1 MHSGSETKSRPLSK
15 ILLAVLTAIFVT
27 APAVAYNVQAAIA
40 KPSPETQGTLVAGP
54 DDLSGAGERGV
65 WLAMYFPK
73 GNEVDVF
80 GAPSQINELG
90 NLVCDPASGWWCREG
105 TE

>member
-1 MHSGSETKSRPLSK
+1 MRSRSETKSRSLPT
-15 ILLAVLTAIFVT
+15 IFLAMLTAVFVA

-40 KPSPETQGTLVAGP
+40 EPSAETLGTLVAGP

-80 GAPSQINELG
+80 GVSSQIKELG
-90 NLVCDPASGWWCREG
+90 NLVCDPASEWWCREG